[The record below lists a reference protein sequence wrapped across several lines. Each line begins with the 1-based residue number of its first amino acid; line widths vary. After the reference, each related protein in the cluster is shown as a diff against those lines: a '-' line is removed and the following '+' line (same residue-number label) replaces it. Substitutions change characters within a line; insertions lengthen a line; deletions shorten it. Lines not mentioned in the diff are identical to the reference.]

1 MDAATAYRTFAP
13 AILGYLRGQGVAEPD
28 DLLSEVFLQVARSLP
43 RYRGEDDDLRRWI
56 FTIARNRVIDDHRR
70 RRVRPVIADR
80 AVPDL
85 PATAIVGEVEPVDP
99 VLLAALER
107 LTPDQR
113 EVVVLR
119 FVADL
124 ALEDVA
130 RVTKRS
136 VGAVKTMQHR
146 ALAQLARILAE
157 PACAVDDDG

>member
-13 AILGYLRGQGVAEPD
+13 AVLGYLRGQGVPEPD

-43 RYRGEDDDLRRWI
+43 RYRGTDDELRRWV
-56 FTIARNRVIDDHRR
+56 FAIARNRVIDDHRR
-70 RRVRPVIADR
+70 RRSRPVIADR
-80 AVPDL
+80 FVPDL
-85 PATAIVGEVEPVDP
+85 PAVERSGPIDP
-99 VLLAALER
+99 ALLAALAR

-124 ALEDVA
+124 SLEEVA
-130 RVTKRS
+130 KVTKRS

-146 ALAQLARILAE
+146 ALSQLARILAP
-157 PACAVDDDG
+157 PASAVEDDG

>member
-13 AILGYLRGQGVAEPD
+13 AIQGYLRGQGVAEPE

-43 RYRGEDDDLRRWI
+43 RYRGAEEDLRRWI
-56 FTIARNRVIDDHRR
+56 FTIARNRVIDDRRR
-70 RRVRPVIADR
+70 RRVRPVIEGR

-85 PATAIVGEVEPVDP
+85 PAIDESEAVDP
-99 VLLAALER
+99 ALLAALER

-119 FVADL
+119 FVSDL
-124 ALEDVA
+124 SLEEA
-130 RVTKRS
+130 AKVTGRS

-146 ALAQLARILAE
+146 ALAQLARILTE
-157 PACAVDDDG
+157 PACAVEDDG

>member
-13 AILGYLRGQGVAEPD
+13 AILGYLRGQGVAEPE

-43 RYRGEDDDLRRWI
+43 RYRGTDEDIRRWI
-56 FTIARNRVIDDHRR
+56 FTIARHRVIDDHRR
-70 RRVRPVIADR
+70 RRARPVVEDR
-80 AVPDL
+80 AVPERPVLDEGD
-85 PATAIVGEVEPVDP
+85 AVDP
-99 VLLAALER
+99 ALLAALVQ

-124 ALEDVA
+124 SLEDTA
-130 RVTKRS
+130 KVTKRS

-146 ALAQLARILAE
+146 ALAELARILTE
-157 PACAVDDDG
+157 PACAVEDDG